1 MSEAASKPSH
11 AKGLLIALAATVL
24 AAAVTIFAFSP
35 EQAGSPWMALG
46 PLSLYAILTLFAV
59 RRLRQKRELALV
71 LRPKSGDLTIGAVAA
86 GLLYAGAM
94 AGRLLLA
101 PQGSPQEGWVIRVVL
116 HMGDPTDGAIH
127 TLAALVFVTAAL
139 EEVAWRSLVMGAL
152 GDTLDLKRAWLLT
165 TVLYAVAHL
174 PAAWLLADPM
184 AGLNPAIPGT
194 ALAGGF
200 VWGYLALRFER
211 MGPAVFAHAFF
222 SWAMVEFPLWRAV
235 M

>member
-1 MSEAASKPSH
+1 MSEEARPSH
-11 AKGLLIALAATVL
+11 AKGILTALAATAL
-24 AAAVTIFAFSP
+24 AAGVTIYAFSP
-35 EQAGSPWMALG
+35 EQAGSPSMALG
-46 PLSLYAILTLFAV
+46 PLALYAIMTLFAV
-59 RRLRQKRELALV
+59 LRLRQKRELALT
-71 LRPKSGDLTIGAVAA
+71 LKPKSGDLTIGAVTA

-94 AGRLLLA
+94 AGRLLLC
-101 PQGSPQEGWVIRVVL
+101 PQGTPQEGWVIRVVL
-116 HMGDPTDGAIH
+116 HMGDPTEGAIH

-139 EEVAWRSLVMGAL
+139 EEVAWRSLVMGSLAE
-152 GDTLDLKRAWLLT
+152 TLDTKRAWILT

-174 PAAWLLADPM
+174 PAAWSLADPM

-200 VWGYLALRFER
+200 VWGYLAMRFER